1 MHHHFRKFIDT
12 TAAIVS
18 AADGDEA
25 RILGPLR
32 RSAAQLVARDD
43 WLDPAATV
51 PHPSHYQQY
60 LLYRDPDG
68 HFTVVSFVW
77 GPGQATPIH
86 DHKTWGVIAMLRGAE
101 ISERFVMDAST
112 GMLRAA
118 GASTLHPGDIDA
130 VSPALGDI
138 HRVRNAFDDRVSI
151 SIHIYGG
158 DIGSVR
164 RETYDQATGQRKTFV
179 SGYAHAAIATVVK
192 TRSAPYPASP

>member
-1 MHHHFRKFIDT
+1 MHPHFRKFIDT

-18 AADGDEA
+18 AAGGNEA

-32 RSAAQLVARDD
+32 NSAAELVARDD
-43 WLDPAATV
+43 WLDAAATV
-51 PHPSHYQQY
+51 AHPSHYQQY
-60 LLYRDPDG
+60 LLYREPHE

-101 ISERFVMDAST
+101 TSERFVRDAST

-118 GASTLHPGDIDA
+118 GATTLHPGDTDA
-130 VSPALGDI
+130 VSPTLGDI
-138 HRVRNAFDDRVSI
+138 HRVRNAFGDRVSI

-158 DIGSVR
+158 DIGSVM
-164 RETYDQATGQRKTFV
+164 RETYDQVTGQRKTLI
-179 SGYAHAAIATVVK
+179 SGYSHAS
-192 TRSAPYPASP
+192 RS